1 MKITNWL
8 VIVAMLTVWTCPVAV
23 AVDKHN
29 PAASKVLDLEKQ
41 WNDIYKRGDVVT
53 MEALL
58 ADDYIITVEDGTTFS
73 KPGYLA
79 HNGNSTVHVEISKMS
94 DLNVRMHGN
103 TAVVTGAYHEKGI
116 ENGMPYEYHDRL
128 TDVWI
133 NTNGKWQ
140 LIASHYSSSQ

>member
-1 MKITNWL
+1 MKITTLL
-8 VIVAMLTVWTCPVAV
+8 VIVATLTVWTCPVAV

-29 PAASKVLDLEKQ
+29 PAVSKILDLEKQ

-53 MEALL
+53 MDALL

-79 HNGNSTVHVEISKMS
+79 HNGNSTVQVEISKMS

-103 TAVVTGAYHEKGI
+103 TAVVTGSYHEKGI
-116 ENGMPYEYHDRL
+116 ENGKPYEYHDRL
-128 TDVWI
+128 TDVWM